1 MTVKPSR
8 MKNNCAGDD
17 FSSVCEKNEENV
29 RQEAGRTAPLS
40 GSGSLN
46 TIKPIYNLSCKKD
59 EAVSTLVTKPLQ
71 DTSPTTHCSTTAT
84 KLPRRVNFVTLQ
96 PSPVLKEMPTE
107 VWPVSKKT
115 ENTEALIGDPRVEH
129 MNIDMRNVDPK
140 TTENNCENISLTTTN
155 LSAEETKMDGICS
168 TSLLTPQPV
177 TIKTVGNSDEQH
189 HNQDSKPSTSIQTT
203 TSPERP
209 SRIQPK
215 PRRVS
220 FITLKSTPNSS
231 PPNNQNVNGH
241 PFISP
246 PMTHSICTDV
256 NHVSQETTPP
266 QVVATVDE
274 SSTFEERNYSSRPS
288 KHPVPLEP
296 EVIILN

>member
-84 KLPRRVNFVTLQ
+84 KRPRRVNFVTLQ
-96 PSPVLKEMPTE
+96 PSPALKEMPTE